1 MKWGD
6 ALNSTHIYF
15 TIQGM
20 KRRSMVPSHYL
31 NLFLFAPS
39 CKRGRWEGAPLAAWK
54 GKGTRASGSRCLFG
68 GFPMKNRQDCNTA
81 GVMQTGPSTFQGSLF
96 SRPVRK
102 RRYASRKRTV
112 SVKPDHSFR
121 GAQLLINQDSNGW
134 LIFQEV
140 HEMTETKLPTALY
153 FSNHLHLRKLE
164 FLYPRSPPLKQWGHL
179 LGSNSGT

>member
-20 KRRSMVPSHYL
+20 KRRSMGPSHYL
-31 NLFLFAPS
+31 NCFLFAPS
-39 CKRGRWEGAPLAAWK
+39 CERGRWEGTPLADWK
-54 GKGTRASGSRCLFG
+54 GKGTGQAGPGVSSVA
-68 GFPMKNRQDCNTA
+68 FP
-81 GVMQTGPSTFQGSLF
+81 
-96 SRPVRK
+96 
-102 RRYASRKRTV
+102 RRTDRIATLQV
-112 SVKPDHSFR
+112 LCKPDRPRFKAVFSHVPWESGGMHPGSELSR
-121 GAQLLINQDSNGW
+121 SNLTIPSGAQLLINQDSNGW
-134 LIFQEV
+134 LIFREV

-153 FSNHLHLRKLE
+153 FSNHLNLRKLE